1 MNLEKFALEGKTAL
15 VTGGS
20 RGIGKAIA
28 LQLARAGA
36 NVLITYARSA
46 EAAGE
51 VVRQIEDMGT
61 RAIAIQ
67 ADAVDFKEAEKVI
80 GAALE
85 AFNGLDILVNNAGIT
100 RDTLIMR
107 MTEEQWDEVIST
119 NLKSVFNYSKA
130 AIRPMMKARSG
141 SIINISS
148 VVGIA
153 GNAGQTNYSA
163 SKAGIIGFS
172 KSLAKE
178 VASRNIRVN
187 VIAPGYVS
195 TEMTGKLDE
204 NILKS
209 IEAQIPLKRAGE
221 PDEVALAVSFL
232 ASDAASYLTGAVL
245 NVDGGMAM

>member
-1 MNLEKFALEGKTAL
+1 MSLEQFSLEGKTAV

-28 LQLARAGA
+28 LQLSNAGA
-36 NVLITYARSA
+36 NVLLTYARSS
-46 EAAGE
+46 EAAE
-51 VVRQIEDMGT
+51 KVVQQIASTG
-61 RAIAIQ
+61 RKAKAIQ
-67 ADAVDFKEAEKVI
+67 ADAVDFAQAEKVI
-80 GAALE
+80 ATAQKDFSGI
-85 AFNGLDILVNNAGIT
+85 DILVNNAGIT

-107 MTEEQWDEVIST
+107 MSEEQWDEVIQT

-130 AIRPMMKARSG
+130 VIRPMMKARAG

-148 VVGIA
+148 VVGIS

-187 VIAPGYVS
+187 VIAPGYIS
-195 TEMTGKLDE
+195 TEMTGQLDE
-204 NILKS
+204 SILKS
-209 IEAQIPLKRAGE
+209 IEASIPLKRAGE
-221 PDEVALAVSFL
+221 PDEVAHSVVFL
-232 ASDAASYLTGAVL
+232 ASSASSYLTGAVL
-245 NVDGGMAM
+245 TVDGGMAM